1 MIKLYIDKIVENGK
15 REDMD
20 CLSDMLIDLLY
31 DLKERNYTEFKKY
44 KNKLKGMAYDYKIDE
59 DLAIEIVSNM
69 TPLGEYWDIDTIRS
83 VVGNI
88 NNIYDI
94 YVVMN
99 SLANDYKDVIS
110 LDDVDKYVGMTK
122 AWIMD
127 EDAPENKVWWYFVR

>member
-15 REDMD
+15 QEDMD
-20 CLSDMLIDLLY
+20 CLSDILIDLLY

-69 TPLGEYWDIDTIRS
+69 TPLGEYWNVETIKS

-88 NNIYDI
+88 ESIYDV

-99 SLANDYKDVIS
+99 SLANDYKDVIN
-110 LDDVDKYVGMTK
+110 LDEVDKYVAMTK
-122 AWIMD
+122 AWLMD

>member
-88 NNIYDI
+88 DNIYDV

>member
-1 MIKLYIDKIVENGK
+1 MVKLYIDKIVENGK
-15 REDMD
+15 HEDME
-20 CLSDMLIDLLY
+20 CLSDMLVDLLY
-31 DLKERNYTEFKKY
+31 DLKERNYNEFKKY

-59 DLAIEIVSNM
+59 DLAIEIVSDM
-69 TPLGEYWDIDTIRS
+69 TPLGEYWSMDTIRS

-88 NNIYDI
+88 DNLCDV

-110 LDDVDKYVGMTK
+110 LDDVDKYVAMTK

>member
-31 DLKERNYTEFKKY
+31 DLKERNHTEFKKY

-88 NNIYDI
+88 DNIYDV

>member
-20 CLSDMLIDLLY
+20 CLSDILIDLLY

-69 TPLGEYWDIDTIRS
+69 TPLGEYWNIDTIRS

-88 NNIYDI
+88 DNIYDV